1 MPASIKAHFLQG
13 VAAWV
18 VSSLARSY
26 WAKQK
31 ETSARQ
37 QQEDDLSSKQSDAA
51 PQHFLLEKASSHSA
65 PRLAGQKRSAAEM
78 EGEAQPEPSGSLSS
92 WHLLLLLLMSRE
104 LADAPAPDLLM
115 AAATRACEAIAASIS
130 LGAVE
135 AADRKAVLLR
145 QVLLT
150 VHSRFGASFSP
161 TLEQR
166 WAIC

>member
-1 MPASIKAHFLQG
+1 MPANIRAHFLQG

-18 VSSLARSY
+18 VSSMARSCQPKPKERS
-26 WAKQK
+26 AQK
-31 ETSARQ
+31 

-51 PQHFLLEKASSHSA
+51 PQHFLPEKASSHSA

-92 WHLLLLLLMSRE
+92 WHLLLLLLTSRE

-130 LGAVE
+130 LWAVE
-135 AADRKAVLLR
+135 AAGREAVLLR

-150 VHSRFGASFSP
+150 VHSRFGVSFSP
-161 TLEQR
+161 TLDQR